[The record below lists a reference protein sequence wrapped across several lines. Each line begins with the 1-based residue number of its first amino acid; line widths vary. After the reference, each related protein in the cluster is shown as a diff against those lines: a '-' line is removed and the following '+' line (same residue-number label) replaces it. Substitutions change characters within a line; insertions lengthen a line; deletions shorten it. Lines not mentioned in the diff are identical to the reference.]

1 MKRFSTIIVS
11 VLVVMFGLGTVA
23 FAQSKAELRQRFKER
38 LKDLNRLKADGLV
51 GETYDGWLAVVKNK
65 DLNKK
70 EQKIVDDENDDRRAL
85 YRIIADDEK
94 TTPDHVGERNGTR
107 NRKNLRVGE
116 WFKTKDGEWEQKK
129 REDRDERD
137 GGGRD

>member
-23 FAQSKAELRQRFKER
+23 FAQTKADLRQRFRER
-38 LKDLNRLKADGLV
+38 LKDLNRLKADGLA
-51 GETYDGWLAVVKNK
+51 GETHDGWIAAVKGK

-70 EQKIVDDENDDRRAL
+70 EQRIVDDENDDRRAL

-94 TTPDHVGERNGTR
+94 TTAELVGTRNGTR
-107 NRKNLRVGE
+107 NRKNLKVGE
-116 WFKTKDGEWEQKK
+116 WFKTKDGDWEQKK
-129 REDRDERD
+129 RSEQ
-137 GGGRD
+137 